1 MLPDTWQC
9 LAQVVHYTREY
20 CLLCAGEN
28 SVPMATSSWP
38 SPNLHSLVPAQIG
51 KALPWLAYAKYYQA
65 FEMLDFGNSTLAVQ
79 LMTTA
84 GEHIQRALL
93 TPNLRLLSNLLWI
106 CFIDCSQAT
115 RNYLEH
121 AVKFFVRK
129 AKETPNIGPEHP
141 LGRILGALTL
151 VDLTSADAKAAIARQ
166 LVERS
171 EPLGCKDFNAVYEG
185 RELLMKLLI
194 RLGQLDEAMKHCQSL
209 LDLSLRYAGCHC
221 DKTYRVRRWQGRI
234 LARQGLISAAEDAFR
249 ALLQDRIVNADSYAD
264 SADRK
269 EWLVWEDLSRIG
281 TSREEHVM
289 AEQYE
294 KLAFE
299 SSVDI
304 YGECTGNTLRILADL
319 IDLLSTNGHHQ
330 DVLALRHRF
339 PRAFNSLSKSR
350 SG

>member
-1 MLPDTWQC
+1 
-9 LAQVVHYTREY
+9 
-20 CLLCAGEN
+20 
-28 SVPMATSSWP
+28 MASGGWP
-38 SPNLHSLVPAQIG
+38 SLTPRSLVPEQIG
-51 KALPWLAYAKYYQA
+51 KALPWHAYSKYYQA

-93 TPNLRLLSNLLWI
+93 TPDPRLLSNLLWI
-106 CFIDCSQAT
+106 CFIDCSHTA

-121 AVKFFVRK
+121 AVRFFVRK
-129 AKETPNIGPEHP
+129 AKETPNVGPEHP
-141 LGRILGALTL
+141 LSRILGAIAL
-151 VDLTSADAKAAIARQ
+151 VDLASTDTKAAIARQ
-166 LVERS
+166 FVEGA
-171 EPLGCKDFNAVYEG
+171 EPLGCKNFNAVYEG

-194 RLGQLDEAMKHCQSL
+194 QLGQLDEAMKQCQSL

-221 DKTYRVRRWQGRI
+221 DNTYRVRRWQGRI

-249 ALLQDRIVNADSYAD
+249 ALLQDRIVNADSYVD

-269 EWLVWEDLSRIG
+269 EWLVWEDLSRIC
-281 TSREEHVM
+281 TSREEHNM

-299 SSVDI
+299 SSVEI
-304 YGECTGNTLRILADL
+304 YGECAGNTLRILADL
-319 IDLLSTNGHHQ
+319 IDLLSTNGHHE
-330 DVLALRHRF
+330 DVLALSDRF